1 MKPKTQ
7 EELQKENDLLL
18 RLAESANKRA
28 EESELVIK
36 LLVAA
41 GIVDEEKIA
50 QARALVRNT
59 K

>member
-1 MKPKTQ
+1 MKNKTP
-7 EELQKENDLLL
+7 EELQSELELVT

-28 EESELVIK
+28 EENERILR

-41 GIVDEEKIA
+41 GIVDEDKIS
-50 QARALVRNT
+50 QARAIAQW